1 MHWIDPAC
9 LPETRGRVT
18 QFLLDPHGEI
28 DGLILNGDLQ
38 VHVPPHLGRELARHV
53 AVGDRIRVRGVKPRR
68 AAMIAAVQLTGRDG
82 VDIVDD
88 GPAHA
93 APPKPTHAAREPME
107 ASGEVAFALHG
118 PKGELNGAVLT
129 SGVALRVPPHA
140 TDALHDYL
148 RPGIHVQAWGHGV
161 VTRHGTTLDVNEIA
175 ELVDADAE

>member
-18 QFLLDPHGEI
+18 QFLLNPHGDI

-38 VHVPPHLGRELARHV
+38 VHVPPHLGRELARRV
-53 AVGDRIRVRGVKPRR
+53 AVGDRIRVRGARLRR
-68 AAMIAAVQLTGRDG
+68 ATMIAAVQLTGRDG

-93 APPKPTHAAREPME
+93 APKPPRASRKPME
-107 ASGEVAFALHG
+107 MRGEVAFALYG
-118 PKGELNGAVLT
+118 PKGELTGALLT
-129 SGVALRVPPHA
+129 SGVALRLPPHA
-140 TDALHDYL
+140 AEALHDYL
-148 RPGIHVQAWGHGV
+148 QAGVHVQAWGHGV
-161 VTRHGTTLDVNEIA
+161 VTPHGATLDVTDIA

>member
-18 QFLLDPHGEI
+18 QFLLNPHGEI

-38 VHVPPHLGRELARHV
+38 VHVPPHLGRELARRV

-82 VDIVDD
+82 VDINDD

-93 APPKPTHAAREPME
+93 APPKPTHAARQPME
-107 ASGEVAFALHG
+107 SNGEVAFGLHG
-118 PKGELNGAVLT
+118 PKGELNGALLT

-140 TDALHDYL
+140 AEALHDYL
-148 RPGIHVQAWGHGV
+148 RPGVHVQAWGHGV
-161 VTRHGTTLDVNEIA
+161 VTPHGTMLDVSEIA